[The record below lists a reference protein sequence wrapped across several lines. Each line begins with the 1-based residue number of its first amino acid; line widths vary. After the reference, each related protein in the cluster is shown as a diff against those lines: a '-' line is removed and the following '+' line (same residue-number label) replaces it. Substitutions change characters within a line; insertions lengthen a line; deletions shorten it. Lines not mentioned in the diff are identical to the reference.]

1 MVARLLKYILYA
13 ISALPMAIVAA
24 CSASSPSLGVGSWKY
39 KPLDRSREKCEL
51 DLGLISEMER
61 KSKLHFARK
70 KIFYDGHGRS
80 LKMVEVYCI
89 GENVKMLFDID
100 GVSDTRAVYIYS
112 MEGKVKG
119 YHLSS
124 SWGG

>member
-1 MVARLLKYILYA
+1 MVARLLKYILHS
-13 ISALPMAIVAA
+13 IGILPLAIVAA

-39 KPLDRSREKCEL
+39 RPIDRNREKCEL
-51 DLGLISEMER
+51 DVRLISEMER
-61 KSKLHFARK
+61 KSKLHFARV
-70 KIFYDGHGRS
+70 KIFYDGHGRP

-89 GENVKMLFDID
+89 GNNIKMLFDID

-112 MEGKVKG
+112 IEGKMKG